1 VVACHSNGLSTGGV
15 STGKDMGDLAY
26 QARRLAD
33 CTVELSAR
41 VTAMAPLIPSPTV
54 RSSSFSS
61 HDDDD
66 AHDGGGEV
74 IHPDSSHLDRGGRG
88 GKRSSGSSKNKGSS
102 LPHNVAAADALLE
115 MTLIDERTSG
125 RGRVAQLVGGIAV
138 KVQLKII
145 IIIIIIIIFHGL
157 HEYVCI
163 NMCLPLFIVSSN
175 IDIYDIYLHIY
186 FYSCVFFLN

>member
-54 RSSSFSS
+54 RSSFSS
-61 HDDDD
+61 HNDDD
-66 AHDGGGEV
+66 AHGGGEV
-74 IHPDSSHLDRGGRG
+74 INTDSSSLDRGGVGRG
-88 GKRSSGSSKNKGSS
+88 GKGSSGSSSKNKGGSP
-102 LPHNVAAADALLE
+102 PHNVAAADALLE

-145 IIIIIIIIFHGL
+145 III
-157 HEYVCI
+157 VCI
-163 NMCLPLFIVSSN
+163 SMCV
-175 IDIYDIYLHIY
+175 H
-186 FYSCVFFLN
+186 